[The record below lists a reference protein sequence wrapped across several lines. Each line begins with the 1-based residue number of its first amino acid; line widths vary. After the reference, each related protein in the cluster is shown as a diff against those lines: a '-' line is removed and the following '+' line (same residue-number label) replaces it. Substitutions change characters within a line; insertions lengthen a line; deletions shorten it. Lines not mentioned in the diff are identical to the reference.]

1 MRINRLKPIDL
12 SVSTDK
18 TVAYT
23 LAKMRKLD
31 LAALPVIDL
40 GKGKKIIGKVSASDL
55 SKLKDSTKLSK
66 VRTESLRPID
76 HHSATA
82 RQALNA
88 MSKSNTSWVAVTL
101 NGRYVGCI
109 TLADI
114 EESYGRTLGMA
125 LSEQNA

>member
-1 MRINRLKPIDL
+1 M
-12 SVSTDK
+12 
-18 TVAYT
+18 
-23 LAKMRKLD
+23 
-31 LAALPVIDL
+31 
-40 GKGKKIIGKVSASDL
+40 G
-55 SKLKDSTKLSK
+55 LKDSTRISR
-66 VRTESLRPID
+66 VRKEPIRPID

-82 RQALNA
+82 RQAVNS

-114 EESYGRTLGMA
+114 EDSYGRTLGMA

>member
-1 MRINRLKPIDL
+1 MRIKVRVVPN
-12 SVSTDK
+12 S
-18 TVAYT
+18 
-23 LAKMRKLD
+23 
-31 LAALPVIDL
+31 
-40 GKGKKIIGKVSASDL
+40 KKESIQQVDDTTYRI
-55 SKLKDSTKLSK
+55 K
-66 VRTESLRPID
+66 VRTEPIHPID

-88 MSKSNTSWVAVTL
+88 MSKSNTSWAAVTL